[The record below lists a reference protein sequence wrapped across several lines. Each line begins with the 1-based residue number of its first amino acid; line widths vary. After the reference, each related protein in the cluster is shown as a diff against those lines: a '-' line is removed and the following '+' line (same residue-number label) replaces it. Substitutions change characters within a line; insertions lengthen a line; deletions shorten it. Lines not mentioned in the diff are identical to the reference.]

1 MKVVGITGGIGS
13 GKSTVSAVLLEMGYP
28 VYNTDDRAKGL
39 LNSSADLKS
48 AIAAEFGDE
57 IYADGIL
64 DRAAL
69 AAKVFNDREKL
80 TKLNE
85 LVHPVVANDFHAW
98 ISAQSAPV
106 AFKEAAILFESGA
119 DKGVDE
125 VVLVSTPEE
134 VRVSRVMARDG
145 VTADEVKA
153 RIANQWSEERKRN
166 LADHEVVNDGQTLVI
181 PQINALLDLWVE

>member
-28 VYNTDDRAKGL
+28 VYNADERAKEL

-48 AIAAEFGDE
+48 AITAEFGDE

-69 AAKVFNDREKL
+69 AAQVFNDREKL
-80 TKLNE
+80 AKLNA
-85 LVHPVVANDFHAW
+85 LVHPAVAKDFYAW
-98 ISAQSAPV
+98 RSAQTAPA

-125 VVLVSTPEE
+125 VVLVSAPEE
-134 VRVSRVMARDG
+134 VRVFRVMARDG
-145 VTADEVKA
+145 VSADEVKS
-153 RIANQWSEERKRN
+153 RIANQWNEERKRE

-181 PQINALLDLWVE
+181 PQINALLDLWVK

>member
-28 VYNTDDRAKGL
+28 VYNADDRAKGL

-48 AIAAEFGDE
+48 AITAKFGDD
-57 IYADGIL
+57 IYVDGKL
-64 DRAAL
+64 NRAAL
-69 AAKVFNDREKL
+69 AAQVFNDREKL
-80 TKLNE
+80 AKLNA
-85 LVHPVVANDFHAW
+85 LVHPAVAKDFQAW
-98 ISAQSAPV
+98 RSAQTGSV

-125 VVLVSTPEE
+125 VVLVSAPQE

-153 RIANQWSEERKRN
+153 RIANQWSEERKRD

-181 PQINALLDLWVE
+181 PQINALLDLWV